1 MIAGIECFSVK
12 VCLLLDLR
20 SERFTLVVG
29 GGYGVRGV
37 RIVILCGIDQKR
49 GRNGDLFGELWACLW
64 ERTLWPFS
72 VYRDQRRKYFYGL

>member
-37 RIVILCGIDQKR
+37 KMVLLRGIGQKR
-49 GRNGDLFGELWACLW
+49 GRNGDLLGELCDCLW
-64 ERTLWPFS
+64 ECTL
-72 VYRDQRRKYFYGL
+72 